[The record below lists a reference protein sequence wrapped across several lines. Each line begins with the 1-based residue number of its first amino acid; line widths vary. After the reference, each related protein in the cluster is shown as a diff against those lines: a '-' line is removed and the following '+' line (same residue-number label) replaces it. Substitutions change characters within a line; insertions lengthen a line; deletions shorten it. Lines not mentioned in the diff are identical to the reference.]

1 MPVVPVPDKLLGDGN
16 EIDSFPSISLRR
28 INFTQVEP
36 VSFLTL
42 NIIVND
48 TNITSLLDTGAR
60 VSLMKRSLAIQLN
73 LDIDVNMRTNIYG
86 IGGKDHKVVT
96 FGITQTDLMIS
107 TLNFKNVKFHV
118 VPDDC
123 MDHSVFIGMDFL
135 QDNDLVVNLY
145 RQRIK
150 HCDRKTGAQWEL
162 YIFTNGYRLVYSY
175 LVVRAAKRVV
185 CNSDLQSLFRVPVNI
200 DRPFAVTSFTPVGD
214 DMYYYEGKIGKQ
226 FNKRLYGVPGIVDMQ
241 NPFVLM
247 QSSGSGIR
255 TIEVG
260 EKIGTISTII
270 SVEDSGSFPVN
281 IANREEFNQ
290 DTLKNNLDL
299 GQQLTVEQKDE
310 VINLLNEHRSVISQG
325 DDDVGRIDVGSF
337 EIKLYDYTPIY
348 HRPRRFPDPIA
359 NEIEQECEKLRAQ
372 DIIEPSLSPYNCR
385 VLPIRKGDGT
395 LRLCMDYR
403 DLNAKTIPDR
413 FPMTNLM
420 DSIFSLHGY
429 QYFTTIDLVRG
440 YYQME
445 VEPES
450 REFTA
455 FSTSRGHWQYK
466 RMPFGLKNAPASF
479 QRAMQNILKYF
490 PQSKVI
496 VYLDDIL
503 IIEKDFL

>member
-1 MPVVPVPDKLLGDGN
+1 
-16 EIDSFPSISLRR
+16 
-28 INFTQVEP
+28 
-36 VSFLTL
+36 
-42 NIIVND
+42 
-48 TNITSLLDTGAR
+48 
-60 VSLMKRSLAIQLN
+60 
-73 LDIDVNMRTNIYG
+73 
-86 IGGKDHKVVT
+86 
-96 FGITQTDLMIS
+96 
-107 TLNFKNVKFHV
+107 
-118 VPDDC
+118 
-123 MDHSVFIGMDFL
+123 
-135 QDNDLVVNLY
+135 
-145 RQRIK
+145 
-150 HCDRKTGAQWEL
+150 
-162 YIFTNGYRLVYSY
+162 
-175 LVVRAAKRVV
+175 
-185 CNSDLQSLFRVPVNI
+185 
-200 DRPFAVTSFTPVGD
+200 
-214 DMYYYEGKIGKQ
+214 
-226 FNKRLYGVPGIVDMQ
+226 MQ

-445 VEPES
+445 VEPE
-450 REFTA
+450 
-455 FSTSRGHWQYK
+455 
-466 RMPFGLKNAPASF
+466 
-479 QRAMQNILKYF
+479 
-490 PQSKVI
+490 
-496 VYLDDIL
+496 
-503 IIEKDFL
+503 